1 MGKVSPRPAF
11 FSNEKKPT
19 PHRKKT
25 LARARKNEH
34 PCVSF
39 FIGEISKWLKGVD
52 CKSIRFS
59 VRGFE
64 SLSHHHFKNPV
75 QNMSGIF
82 YFLPN
87 RERSA
92 SQTIPAT
99 SPVYIHTIGTKNI
112 PKILIR
118 GKSEHRINV
127 KINVPSKDRRGTIPS
142 ATGNAAAHK
151 IPQ

>member
-11 FSNEKKPT
+11 FSNEKKPA
-19 PHRKKT
+19 PLRKKT
-25 LARARKNEH
+25 LASAQKNEH
-34 PCVSF
+34 SCISF

-64 SLSHHHFKNPV
+64 SLSHHHLEKPV

-92 SQTIPAT
+92 SQTNPAT
-99 SPVYIHTIGTKNI
+99 SPVYIHTRGTKNI

-118 GKSEHRINV
+118 GKNEHNINV
-127 KINVPSKDRRGTIPS
+127 KINVPSKDRRLTTPR

-151 IPQ
+151 IP